1 MPSVQLSNYL
11 QLRADGETVEVA
23 AERSGIGLGEARLH
37 EDDIAAGDLPL
48 PPPSTRR
55 TTMARGEGEKVKE
68 VAAPDFAKMKRIFLT
83 DLKPANEQNAKSR
96 GDLSA
101 AWGAIEKDCHC
112 NKRAAKLLFK
122 LNGESEET
130 RDDFLRT
137 LYGGMKALG
146 IGISADLVDKMSGDD
161 APTMPVVDKSGGMGG
176 DNLATLN
183 SPKGPDPDAAA
194 FGNDTRAAQPAA

>member
-1 MPSVQLSNYL
+1 
-11 QLRADGETVEVA
+11 
-23 AERSGIGLGEARLH
+23 
-37 EDDIAAGDLPL
+37 
-48 PPPSTRR
+48 
-55 TTMARGEGEKVKE
+55 MARGEGEKVKE
-68 VAAPDFAKMKRIFLT
+68 VVAPDFARMKHIFQT

-161 APTMPVVDKSGGMGG
+161 APTMPVVDSQGMGV
-176 DNLATLN
+176 DNLVTLQT
-183 SPKGPDPDAAA
+183 PKRPDPDAAA
-194 FGNDTRAAQPAA
+194 FENNASVAQPAA